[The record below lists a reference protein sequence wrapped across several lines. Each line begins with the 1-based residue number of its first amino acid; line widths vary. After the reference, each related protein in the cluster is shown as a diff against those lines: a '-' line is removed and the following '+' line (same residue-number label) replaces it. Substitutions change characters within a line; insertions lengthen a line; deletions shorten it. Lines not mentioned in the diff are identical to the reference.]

1 MSILSELNRQ
11 FGSYGS
17 HYIVT
22 NDQSAIIF
30 GNEENDD
37 LVTKSLFRL
46 RIKKS
51 VMYGKHHQLKYSQSK
66 IDELLNRFN
75 QEIAQ
80 VPSQNFVLSSGHIS
94 ALQDTIKLSDATHIR
109 FFSDKNRIK
118 ISIFNYRKFI
128 NDVTPLIDDNFAI
141 SELTLNEF
149 IVSSDFTFTIK
160 ATSFLKIPEHTY
172 EVEFLRNGIIGFTSL
187 DADIEFFFRDQ
198 EIQEPIINFV
208 NEKLGKEISLLWLPT
223 TDKTLGNTNQ
233 LLD

>member
-51 VMYGKHHQLKYSQSK
+51 V
-66 IDELLNRFN
+66 I
-75 QEIAQ
+75 
-80 VPSQNFVLSSGHIS
+80 
-94 ALQDTIKLSDATHIR
+94 QDTIKLSDATHIR
-109 FFSDKNRIK
+109 FYSDKNRIK